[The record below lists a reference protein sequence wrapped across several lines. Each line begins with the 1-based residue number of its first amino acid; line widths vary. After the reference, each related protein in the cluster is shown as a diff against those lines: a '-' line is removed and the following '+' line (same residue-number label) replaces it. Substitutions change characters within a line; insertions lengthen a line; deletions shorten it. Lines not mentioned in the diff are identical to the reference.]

1 MSQNYR
7 LVASKTFLGDLKK
20 LPPEMKPRVRKA
32 LLEIKKDP
40 YSSRDLKKLANVKL
54 GRWRL
59 KIGVY
64 RLRYDVTGYDIK
76 LRIIRQR
83 KDVYRKDK

>member
-20 LPPEMKPRVRKA
+20 LPPEMNSRVRKA

-40 YSSRDLKKLANVKL
+40 YSSRDPKKLANVKL